1 SGIHRLVHGVRSCLR
16 VARGRVRC
24 PLAPNAK
31 EPMMAAPADRK
42 YLDSHEWHKLE
53 GKIVTLGITDF
64 AVDELT
70 DLTYVELPLVGAE
83 VNANESIGEI
93 ESVKATS
100 ELYTG
105 VSGKVI
111 EVNAAAA
118 QDPAVVNEDPFG

>member
-1 SGIHRLVHGVRSCLR
+1 
-16 VARGRVRC
+16 
-24 PLAPNAK
+24 
-31 EPMMAAPADRK
+31 MAAPADHK
-42 YLDSHEWHKLE
+42 YLDSHEWHKLD
-53 GKIVTLGITDF
+53 GNVVTLGITDF

-111 EVNAAAA
+111 EVNAAASE
-118 QDPAVVNEDPFG
+118 DPAVVNDDPFNAGWLVKIEIEAASDLDKLMDADAYNEKYPLG

>member
-1 SGIHRLVHGVRSCLR
+1 
-16 VARGRVRC
+16 
-24 PLAPNAK
+24 
-31 EPMMAAPADRK
+31 MAAPSDRK
-42 YLDSHEWHKLE
+42 MLDSHEWHKLD
-53 GKIVTLGITDF
+53 GNTVTLGITDF

-100 ELYTG
+100 EIYSG

-111 EVNAAAA
+111 EVNTAAAE
-118 QDPAVVNEDPFG
+118 DPAVVNEDPFNAGWLVKIEIESASDLDKLLDADSYNEKYPLG

>member
-1 SGIHRLVHGVRSCLR
+1 
-16 VARGRVRC
+16 
-24 PLAPNAK
+24 
-31 EPMMAAPADRK
+31 MAAPSDRK
-42 YLDSHEWHKLE
+42 MLDSHEWHKLE
-53 GKIVTLGITDF
+53 GNVVTLGITDF

-83 VNANESIGEI
+83 VNANETIGEI

-100 ELYTG
+100 EIYSG

-118 QDPAVVNEDPFG
+118 EDPAMVNEDPFNAGWLVKIEIESASDLDKLLDADSYNEKYPLG